1 MQAVC
6 LQRSYLQPE
15 SLTGTVL
22 LCMLG
27 EQTCS
32 WMYGG
37 AHLFSSMHK
46 SAHSS
51 WYPLFY
57 IYGTSFLYILDVV
70 ACTNESQDLLKI
82 TLRILMTLYFFKL

>member
-6 LQRSYLQPE
+6 LQSSYLQPE

-22 LCMLG
+22 LCMLR

-37 AHLFSSMHK
+37 AQLLSSTHK
-46 SAHSS
+46 SAHGS
-51 WYPLFY
+51 WY
-57 IYGTSFLYILDVV
+57 TSFLYILDVV
-70 ACTNESQDLLKI
+70 ACTDESQDLLQI

>member
-51 WYPLFY
+51 WY
-57 IYGTSFLYILDVV
+57 TSFLYILDVV
-70 ACTNESQDLLKI
+70 ACTDESQDLLKI